1 MARFSDL
8 SKLIRVMAYIM
19 RVALAKRRLG
29 GTSAEGRTKVAK
41 EITAQ
46 EYNDA
51 WIVLVH
57 LEQSLRLKEKQV
69 MKLVPKRIN
78 VKLSAYDWSVEH
90 LVIGGRVTNFPI
102 SYEGNYEVPIVP
114 YGPLGR
120 LIMLHYH
127 DKHHRDIDTVV
138 AVARAD
144 VWVVKARKL
153 GAEWDN
159 KCKIKI
165 KRQRMALQV
174 CLDNCEHGSF
184 WTLPHQR

>member
-102 SYEGNYEVPIVP
+102 SYEGKYKVPIVP
-114 YGPLGR
+114 YGSLGR

-127 DKHHRDIDTVV
+127 DKHHRDYRIGKDGGESKG
-138 AVARAD
+138 
-144 VWVVKARKL
+144 W
-153 GAEWDN
+153 
-159 KCKIKI
+159 
-165 KRQRMALQV
+165 
-174 CLDNCEHGSF
+174 
-184 WTLPHQR
+184 